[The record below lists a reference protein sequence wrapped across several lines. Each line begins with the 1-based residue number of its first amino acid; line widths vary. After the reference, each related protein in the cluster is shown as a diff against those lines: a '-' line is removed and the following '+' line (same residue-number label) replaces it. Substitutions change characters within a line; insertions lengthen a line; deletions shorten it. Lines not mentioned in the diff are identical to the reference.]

1 MTGASP
7 NGRDEAVGEV
17 HLAYKTILY
26 FTAIAFGG
34 LLWITLN
41 RPFQMMMG
49 FAGNQ
54 TTTSTASDGQG
65 YIIQIWE
72 ALPLVILLLAAFGLI
87 VAAVRESEIR

>member
-1 MTGASP
+1 MSGTSP
-7 NGRDEAVGEV
+7 QRRDDVGEV
-17 HLAYKTILY
+17 NLAYKTVLY
-26 FTAIAFGG
+26 FTAMAFGG

-49 FAGNQ
+49 FAGNH
-54 TTTSTASDGQG
+54 TTSTAASDGQT
-65 YIIQIWE
+65 YVMQIWG